1 MSKRRLVIL
10 SAVVTALLAAYM
22 GYDVCTYQTIDG
34 TLGGFFEEYLNHM
47 QRYIWSG
54 MICGIPVIYS
64 QMLWI
69 ETPELLVRMRERVF
83 QQVLERSIVVSFL
96 CALYVVVCHLAV
108 AWAIG
113 LEMNWGGYIL
123 HVLVRLSIFY
133 LFCTLLLYV
142 FLSLG
147 CSRFFSMLIVVSLHM
162 GVLIFALGI
171 DFVEVNQ
178 LKPYLLPAFLVYESV
193 GCILSGV
200 WLYFSLKKGGICLR
214 GKAV

>member
-34 TLGGFFEEYLNHM
+34 TLGEFFEKYLDHM

-113 LEMNWGGYIL
+113 LEMNWGDTSSTSWSGCPSFICFAPCCCMC
-123 HVLVRLSIFY
+123 S
-133 LFCTLLLYV
+133 
-142 FLSLG
+142 SLWG
-147 CSRFFSMLIVVSLHM
+147 AAGFS
-162 GVLIFALGI
+162 
-171 DFVEVNQ
+171 
-178 LKPYLLPAFLVYESV
+178 P
-193 GCILSGV
+193 C
-200 WLYFSLKKGGICLR
+200 
-214 GKAV
+214 